1 MVAEMGEV
9 RKVMTH
15 RRSSGVAFIGLAA
28 TIAAVLL
35 LAGCWSLSGA
45 FSSAIGKK
53 MAPSAPPPEQASATP
68 APEPA
73 QNKAKPGASA
83 AMAYQYQFNAF
94 YSGMWN
100 MGWFGYKDANYK
112 VGQGTVWSFTGTGKG
127 KSEPTTFERA
137 LLKVTDDS
145 SQWWRFKLDSGKDT
159 MIYEFLVGPDS
170 VVKKVRYRDPESGTV
185 GEFVPGKSDQQ
196 PQGGPDS
203 SGMPKS
209 RADLAKYKVDK
220 QKVQVK
226 AGSFATDHYLFTDE
240 KGSGTSESWVSETV
254 PGSMVKSVYTS
265 KKNSQNSTIE
275 LIQIESGIATI
286 LGSY

>member
-1 MVAEMGEV
+1 MM
-9 RKVMTH
+9 MN
-15 RRSSGVAFIGLAA
+15 RRSSGVAFVALAV
-28 TIAAVLL
+28 TTAAVLL
-35 LAGCWSLSGA
+35 LAGCGSLGSA
-45 FSSAIGKK
+45 FSSAIGKSL
-53 MAPSAPPPEQASATP
+53 APSPQPAAQASAAP
-68 APEPA
+68 APEPE
-73 QNKAKPGASA
+73 QSKAKPGASA

-94 YSGMWN
+94 YSGMWS

-112 VGQGTVWSFTGTGKG
+112 VGQGTVWSFTGSGKG

-170 VVKKVRYRDPESGTV
+170 VVKKVRYKDPESGTV

-203 SGMPKS
+203 SSMPKS

-240 KGSGTSESWVSETV
+240 KGSGTSESWINETV
-254 PGSMVKSVYTS
+254 PGYMVKSVYTS
-265 KKNSQNSTIE
+265 KKNKDTSTIE
-275 LIQIESGIATI
+275 LIQIESGITTI